1 MALPPPGLPSMP
13 PHIAAMLAQGQYKQ
27 AIVKTTEIVAK
38 EVASKG
44 IRIVQ
49 PVARTAAT
57 VMRAGGFLAEADSV
71 VLLGE
76 SVVFSEEAAAILAAG
91 EVAAGVEG
99 ALTAG
104 AAVVAVAEVALPV
117 ICLCIFVGFAM
128 LLASG
133 ANKSQAPNIA
143 RAAREEIGKAKG
155 RLCYCSK
162 RNGSVGFAPGAPMAM
177 RQMPLPSGCNFP
189 ACQTSRAA

>member
-1 MALPPPGLPSMP
+1 MALPPPGFPMMP

-38 EVASKG
+38 EVATKG

-76 SVVFSEEAAAILAAG
+76 SVVLSEEAVAILAAG

-104 AAVVAVAEVALPV
+104 AAVVAVAEAALPV
-117 ICLCIFVGFAM
+117 LCLCVLVGFAV
-128 LLASG
+128 LLVGG

-143 RAAREEIGKAKG
+143 RAAREEIGRAKG
-155 RLCYCSK
+155 RLCYCAK
-162 RNGSVGFAPGAPMAM
+162 KGGSVGFVPGASMAM
-177 RQMPLPSGCNFP
+177 RPMQLPTGCNFP
-189 ACQTSRAA
+189 ACQSTRAA